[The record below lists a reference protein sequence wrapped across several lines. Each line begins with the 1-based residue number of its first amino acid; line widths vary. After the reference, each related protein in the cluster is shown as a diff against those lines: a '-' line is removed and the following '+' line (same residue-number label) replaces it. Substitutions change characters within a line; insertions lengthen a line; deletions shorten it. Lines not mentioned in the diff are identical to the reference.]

1 MDAYKIALPL
11 RTPANSEGKAL
22 GVLEQ
27 GMRAAGGWLP
37 NMYGNMANSPGLLQ
51 TYLEGYD
58 RFRSAPGFTPVEQE
72 VVFLT
77 VSRFN
82 ECTYCMAAHSFVGDR
97 VSGVPLEVTD
107 AIRAD
112 AAIPDAR
119 LEALAAFTR
128 ALLVGRGRPSGEEA
142 AAFLAA
148 GYGEGQML
156 DIILAIS
163 VKVLSNYTNRL
174 FQTSVDDTFAE
185 RSWSPRQR

>member
-11 RTPANSEGKAL
+11 RTPANSEGEAL

-58 RFRSAPGFTPVEQE
+58 RFRSASAFTPVEQE

-112 AAIPDAR
+112 AAIPDAK

-142 AAFLAA
+142 SAFLAA

-156 DIILAIS
+156 DIVLAIS

-185 RSWSPRQR
+185 RSWSPPQR